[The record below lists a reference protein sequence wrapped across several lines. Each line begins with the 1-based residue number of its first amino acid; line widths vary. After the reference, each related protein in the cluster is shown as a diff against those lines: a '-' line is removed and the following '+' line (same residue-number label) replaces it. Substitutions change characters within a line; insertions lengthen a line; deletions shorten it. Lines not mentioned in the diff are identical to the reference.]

1 MEWKDY
7 TDFTATDFLAD
18 SFFMEWVLHPDEENC
33 AFWEAWQQHYPEK
46 QAVIAAARTML
57 SSLEYEK
64 HQMPAESYDRIW
76 HALHGKMDPAMP
88 ETMRYERSYHHR
100 GWRRAAILT
109 GVCGL
114 LALGLYWLLKPAD
127 KRAVYTSQFGEN
139 RRLLLPD
146 SSVVILGPHS
156 ALKATA
162 FDGEAKTR
170 EVWLEGEA
178 YFMVKHD
185 AGNARPFT
193 VHAGDLD
200 IEVLGTEFN
209 VNNYNGRPQVVLHS
223 GKVAL
228 QQNARKA
235 ARIVME
241 PGELIEYRADND
253 RYVRRKVSTEKYV
266 AWVNHTLVFE
276 NTSLKEVAAQL
287 HHKYGIQVQFADST
301 LLQER
306 FSATLKQA
314 DHKVVLRAIQ
324 EAFSVQLQQQ
334 DGNTFLISR

>member
-7 TDFTATDFLAD
+7 TDFTAVDFVAD

-33 AFWEAWQQHYPEK
+33 AFWEAWQQHYPGK
-46 QAVIAAARTML
+46 QAVIAAARKML
-57 SSLEYEK
+57 LSLEYEK
-64 HQMPAESYDRIW
+64 HRLPAESYDRIW
-76 HALHGKMDPAMP
+76 HTLQEKMDHAMP
-88 ETMRYERSYHHR
+88 ETMRYERSRHRR

-114 LALGLYWLLKPAD
+114 LALGAYWQLKPAD
-127 KRAVYTSQFGEN
+127 NKTVYTSQYGEN

-156 ALKATA
+156 ALKATT
-162 FDGEAKTR
+162 FDDEAKTR
-170 EVWLEGEA
+170 EVWMEGEA
-178 YFMVKHD
+178 YFMVKHQP
-185 AGNARPFT
+185 GNAKPFT
-193 VHAGDLD
+193 VHAGNLN

-209 VNNYNGRPQVVLHS
+209 VNNYNGHPQVVLHS

-228 QQNARKA
+228 QQNTRKA
-235 ARIVME
+235 SRIIMK

-266 AWVNHTLVFE
+266 AWVNHTLVFD
-276 NTSLKEVAAQL
+276 NTSLREVATQL
-287 HHKYGIQVQFADST
+287 HHKYGIYVQFADST
-301 LLQER
+301 LPEER
-306 FSATLKQA
+306 FSATLRQA

-334 DGNTFLISR
+334 DGNTFLLSR